1 MHQEAENILDFWFGS
16 LKSATDLAQDKYVMW
31 FVNGADYDDVIRENF
46 LPVYRQACE
55 GQLDSWR
62 QSPRTL
68 LALIILLDQFSR
80 HIYRNKAQS
89 FAQDKKIVDIVQQ
102 GIKDKLD
109 QSLYFIERKFF
120 YMPLMHAEDIVTQEL
135 AVSMFT
141 KLRDEVPDEL
151 KQVFSK
157 SLSFA
162 ESHHYVISQFGRFPE
177 LNQMLDRESTH
188 SEIEFLATGKYRF
201 L

>member
-1 MHQEAENILDFWFGS
+1 MLQDAENILDFWFGA
-16 LKSATDLAQDKYVMW
+16 LNSATDLAQAKSEMW
-31 FVNGADYDDVIRENF
+31 FVNGVDYDDVIRENF
-46 LPVYRQACE
+46 LGIYNQACD
-55 GQLDSWR
+55 GRLNAWR

-80 HIYRNKAQS
+80 HIHRNSSQAYD
-89 FAQDKKIVDIVQQ
+89 QDEKVVAIVKQ
-102 GIKDKLD
+102 GIDDQLD
-109 QSLYFIERKFF
+109 QSLYFIQRKFF
-120 YMPLMHAEDIVTQEL
+120 YMPLMHAEDIATQEL

-141 KLRDEVPDEL
+141 QLRDDVPDEL
-151 KQVFSK
+151 KQVFTT

-162 ESHHYVISQFGRFPE
+162 QSHHYVISKFGRFPE
-177 LNQMLDRESTH
+177 LNQILGRESTA

>member
-1 MHQEAENILDFWFGS
+1 MQQETEKIIEFWFGS
-16 LKSATDLAQDKYVMW
+16 LKSMTDLAQDKSAMW
-31 FVNGADYDDVIRENF
+31 FVNGSDYDDMIRENF
-46 LPVYRQACE
+46 LSIYKQACDGHLE
-55 GQLDSWR
+55 AWQE
-62 QSPRTL
+62 SPRTL

-80 HIYRNKAQS
+80 HIYRNSAQS
-89 FAQDKKIVDIVQQ
+89 FAQDQKVVEIVKK
-102 GIKDKLD
+102 GIDEGLD

-151 KQVFSK
+151 KHVFSK

-162 ESHHYVISQFGRFPE
+162 ESHFYVISNFGRFPE
-177 LNQMLDRESTH
+177 LNQILGRESTPA
-188 SEIEFLATGKYRF
+188 EIEFLATGKYRF